1 MGERVA
7 TVKEAARGSITLP
20 QEGVLLADGATL
32 MSGARCARRAVYHE
46 LIDAI
51 DRRGREGARRAVSIH
66 RTVLRPLLAEFNIA
80 VETGRRRTS
89 SPSNV

>member
-1 MGERVA
+1 MDAMTDPCANCVA
-7 TVKEAARGSITLP
+7 WTSWDGFFVRTKLLKFFRLP
-20 QEGVLLADGATL
+20 ELAY
-32 MSGARCARRAVYHE
+32 ARRAVYHE

-51 DRRGREGARRAVSIH
+51 HRGGREGARRAVSIH

-89 SPSNV
+89 GPSNV